1 MAAAVISSGA
11 SFHSRLSTTN
21 ASAPGTQ
28 ATAPVLEFRCTY
40 TREGYKKQPKF
51 HDGFISYHTFNKVI
65 VLYDDTRRVVTNHHY
80 RDDDE
85 VEEGVRLTFDRS
97 VIVDVAEPA
106 GKTQTDLNQVL
117 LQRNS
122 PDRRA
127 ATAPRLPRVAAAT
140 QGRPRSLR
148 DVLGASQG
156 PIGRAR
162 LPSQTPFEQRQIETD
177 SHPDQPPAKRLKI
190 VDEKENTP
198 APVQNKARS
207 VRAPQR
213 SPPRQIRTS
222 WAPGSTQAVVGRVE
236 EVHKLSS
243 DDDDS
248 DRDQPART
256 IMARQSPS
264 CHKQRNAVQR
274 KAVAED
280 LVNELVDDAIGDG
293 THLKQSRPAVPKSK
307 KPAVSRATHQPAAR
321 IIAKSTEIVQKPV
334 EQPVPDKR
342 LPAEPAQPSKVTPR
356 MPTPGT
362 SQLQLSREKPRRKL
376 MYRALLPADSAS
388 EGPSTRTKPGSP
400 VATMTTNKDTSA
412 RSTRPPDRAMDRVLP
427 DVYDSPAVAE
437 SDPQRSAPAEPNP
450 TTERVPEGPTDEP
463 IAIDSSPL
471 FMSQPDPSPP
481 SPDQHLE
488 DDDVLEVQSLQVSKP
503 VQRGESSDYPI
514 PLSPEP
520 DLNQP
525 PTHATGKPMLGVSSI
540 PGGLWASDVDQDDTA
555 SSPAKRTSQQK
566 MPPPPRPSVPAPA
579 SNTESTFPPS
589 EVSSIGSKRSF
600 RRVLSEND
608 AFTEPI
614 TAIQHTEPFP
624 SLLPDAEFPP
634 TAALLRPA
642 PPRQQ
647 QNHQAAAPLR
657 RTLSDPVIQPI
668 DSAAATTSHITAFNV
683 QPVTEEP
690 KGEGVTGPWTFTEAW
705 TLFDFER
712 WPECKKTLLP
722 GWTKGVDGDP
732 GQGEH
737 GTKGGAGIGAGTTGA
752 ASGSGFSSAKGL
764 WIGLRDGEERTA
776 QGKGGLRD
784 ECVF

>member
-97 VIVDVAEPA
+97 VLVDVAEPA

-162 LPSQTPFEQRQIETD
+162 LSSQTPFEQRQIETE
-177 SHPDQPPAKRLKI
+177 SHPDEPPAKRLKTAI
-190 VDEKENTP
+190 EKENVPTP
-198 APVQNKARS
+198 IQSKASS
-207 VRAPQR
+207 VRPPQR
-213 SPPRQIRTS
+213 SPPRQMQTS

-243 DDDDS
+243 DDDS
-248 DRDQPART
+248 DRDQPTRT
-256 IMARQSPS
+256 IKARPLPS
-264 CHKQRNAVQR
+264 AYKQRTVAQMT
-274 KAVAED
+274 AVAED
-280 LVNELVDDAIGDG
+280 LINEMEDEAFENRTFPKHSL
-293 THLKQSRPAVPKSK
+293 PAVPNPK
-307 KPAVSRATHQPAAR
+307 KPAVSRATRKPAAR
-321 IIAKSTEIVQKPV
+321 IIAKSTETVQKPV
-334 EQPVPDKR
+334 KRSVPDKR
-342 LPAEPAQPSKVTPR
+342 STAKPAQPSKATPR
-356 MPTPGT
+356 VPTSGT

-376 MYRALLPADSAS
+376 MYRALLPAKPAS
-388 EGPSTRTKPGSP
+388 GEEPIRTTPGSP
-400 VATMTTNKDTSA
+400 LGATTASKHTPA
-412 RSTRPPDRAMDRVLP
+412 RSTRLPDRADDRVLP
-427 DVYDSPAVAE
+427 DVYGSPAAAE
-437 SDPQRSAPAEPNP
+437 SNTQLSALATSHFMAERGP
-450 TTERVPEGPTDEP
+450 GAPTDEP

-471 FMSQPDPSPP
+471 FMPQPDPSPP
-481 SPDQHLE
+481 SPSQHLE
-488 DDDVLEVQSLQVSKP
+488 DDDDLEVQSLQVSKP
-503 VQRGESSDYPI
+503 IQRGESSDYPI

-525 PTHATGKPMLGVSSI
+525 STRDTGRPTIGVSSI
-540 PGGLWASDVDQDDTA
+540 PGGLWASDVDQDDTGT
-555 SSPAKRTSQQK
+555 SPAKQTTSQQK
-566 MPPPPRPSVPAPA
+566 MPPPPRPTIPGTT
-579 SNTESTFPPS
+579 NTSQSTFPPS
-589 EVSSIGSKRSF
+589 LASSVASKRPF

-608 AFTEPI
+608 AFAEPV
-614 TAIQHTEPFP
+614 TQHPEPFP
-624 SLLPDAEFPP
+624 SLLPDADFPP
-634 TAALLRPA
+634 TAALLRSP
-642 PPRQQ
+642 PKLPRQQ
-647 QNHQAAAPLR
+647 SAAPLR
-657 RTLSDPVIQPI
+657 RTLSDPIVQPI

-683 QPVTEEP
+683 PPIAEES
-690 KGEGVTGPWTFTEAW
+690 KGEGLTGPWTFTEAW
-705 TLFDFER
+705 LLFDVER
-712 WPECKKTLLP
+712 WPEAKKGILP
-722 GWTKGVDGDP
+722 AWTKGVNGDAHGAP
-732 GQGEH
+732 G
-737 GTKGGAGIGAGTTGA
+737 TRSGIGASASIGG
-752 ASGSGFSSAKGL
+752 ASGSSNGFSSAKGL